1 MDKKI
6 LIYTKLLFYNL
17 LIFTLK
23 EIPNMIKLKIG
34 DHEAQEF
41 SDEQIRGFKN
51 DLDVKEIKPYT
62 YSVIHNHKSHE
73 IAIAK
78 IDKDTRTISLTIDG
92 IATQVKYANKM
103 DLLLEKMGIDT
114 SATTKLAML
123 KAPMPGLVVEW
134 YVKEGDHV
142 QAGDKLL
149 ILEAMKM
156 ENAIK
161 STGEGIIKK
170 IHASKGQA
178 VEKNQLLIDFQ

>member
-1 MDKKI
+1 MI
-6 LIYTKLLFYNL
+6 IYKLF
-17 LIFTLK
+17 IFTLK
-23 EIPNMIKLKIG
+23 EIPNMIKLQIG

-41 SDEQIRGFKN
+41 SDEQIHAFKKE
-51 DLDVKEIKPYT
+51 LDVKEIKPHI

-73 IAIAK
+73 ISIAK
-78 IDKDTRTISLTIDG
+78 IDRDTRTISLTIDG

-114 SATTKLAML
+114 SASAKLSLL
-123 KAPMPGLVVEW
+123 KAPMPGLVIEW
-134 YVKEGDHV
+134 FVKEGDHV

>member
-1 MDKKI
+1 MNKKI

-23 EIPNMIKLKIG
+23 EIQKMIKLKIG

-41 SDEQIRGFKN
+41 SDEQIHAFKN

-78 IDKDTRTISLTIDG
+78 IDKDTQTISLTIDG
-92 IATQVKYANKM
+92 IATQVKYANKI

-114 SATTKLAML
+114 SAKTKLALL

-161 STGEGIIKK
+161 STGEGVIKK